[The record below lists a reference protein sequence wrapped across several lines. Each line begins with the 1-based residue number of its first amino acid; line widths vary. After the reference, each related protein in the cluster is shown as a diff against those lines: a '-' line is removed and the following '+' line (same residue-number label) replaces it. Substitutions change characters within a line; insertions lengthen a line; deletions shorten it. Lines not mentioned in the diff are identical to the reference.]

1 MDAKK
6 VHVGRPGQVLL
17 SVVGGVQRGGGEGK
31 EGSAGWGKERGCCI
45 ADANEGTWDWS
56 GGKGGTGTERGE
68 DGDTSG
74 RGVKDNR
81 KNLLVI
87 KLQTDQIYIILYM
100 YK

>member
-17 SVVGGVQRGGGEGK
+17 SVVGGVQRGRRRRQGRISWMGEG
-31 EGSAGWGKERGCCI
+31 EGCCI
-45 ADANEGTWDWS
+45 ADANEGTWDRS
-56 GGKGGTGTERGE
+56 GGKEGDGTERGE